1 MLRLILFNA
10 LLIGSCGYAWF
21 RGRADER
28 VVAAVCIIASLASLA
43 LISSFKTLYSNI
55 EIGVLMVDIATLAAF
70 TYVALRSERF
80 WPLWV
85 SGLQLTTS
93 VAHLLRLVDP
103 TLLPIAYSA
112 AARMWSY
119 PILIILAVGTW
130 RSEHRYRTENRREA
144 AAG

>member
-1 MLRLILFNA
+1 MIRLLIFNA
-10 LLIGSCGYAWF
+10 LLIGSCSYAWL
-21 RGRADER
+21 RGRSDER
-28 VVAAVCIIASLASLA
+28 TVAAICVVATLASLA
-43 LISSFKTLYSNI
+43 LISSFTRLYSNL
-55 EIGVLMVDIATLAAF
+55 EIGVLVVDVATLAAF
-70 TYVALRSERF
+70 TLVALQSERF

-93 VAHLLRLVDP
+93 VAHLLKVIDP

-130 RSEHRYRTENRREA
+130 RSQRRA
-144 AAG
+144 QPKAVANA